1 MNTQK
6 KANTVQIIAYG
17 TLMTG
22 ERNHCFC
29 RNAVSIRP
37 CVVTGTLYDTGYGF
51 PAYMLAGST
60 QIKAELME
68 IPMEDWVAMDRLEGY
83 PRLYDRQLCRVRLL
97 DDGSETV
104 GLDLHHEQSAASG
117 ENHRLRRLESS
128 RKKAIVEAVM
138 SRPVL
143 IEQSAKNIKLA
154 EIIVL
159 AVLFLCIAGGLGGM
173 YLSLLLGIA
182 LFGLAGLAFLAFLIV
197 RVVRWWRHG

>member
-51 PAYMLAGST
+51 PAYMPAGST
-60 QIKAELME
+60 QVKAELME
-68 IPMEDWVAMDRLEGY
+68 IPMEDWAAVDRLEGY
-83 PRLYDRQLCRVRLL
+83 PRLYDRQLCRVKML

-104 GLDLHHEQSAASG
+104 AWIYIMNNLPRQ
-117 ENHRLRRLESS
+117 
-128 RKKAIVEAVM
+128 
-138 SRPVL
+138 
-143 IEQSAKNIKLA
+143 AK
-154 EIIVL
+154 IIVSGDWK
-159 AVLFLCIAGGLGGM
+159 AHERKQ
-173 YLSLLLGIA
+173 SWRLL
-182 LFGLAGLAFLAFLIV
+182 
-197 RVVRWWRHG
+197 